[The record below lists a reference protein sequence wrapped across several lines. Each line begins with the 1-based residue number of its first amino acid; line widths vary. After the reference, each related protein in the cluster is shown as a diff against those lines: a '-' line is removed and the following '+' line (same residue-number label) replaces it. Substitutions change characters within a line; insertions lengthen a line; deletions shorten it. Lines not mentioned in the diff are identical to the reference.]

1 MRTKLRVVIT
11 PRLIDATV
19 FGLVSAFMAFSG
31 IGIIKFIALA
41 FGLLVALIK
50 RPVRWIPLLPAMA
63 LLVGINLMLH
73 QTSLTLDSLWLF
85 GVERFTVYLV
95 LSALIYTLYGD
106 PDLRTSNA
114 IKLAVMILINLG
126 MTGLLFIPPLIS
138 SWKGLSTRLGE
149 YGWLNLVY
157 VSANL
162 MAYLVFIGHLL
173 VEWCWEKLSSRL
185 AAWVRWSAHGMLFTL
200 GVFAQSRAYW
210 IYLFLAGGLWLIRH
224 WATQRA
230 SSRRFWTTVLIG
242 SGGVA
247 LLILILRALPQT
259 SIWIAQLSNNV
270 TGVSLEGR
278 FWSLVRL
285 VFTDNALLDAS
296 TRERIDLLSAAWFQF
311 LSSPLFGQGFG
322 AFAAQAVW
330 AIQRG
335 VFILR
340 SGYAHADLFELAA
353 STGLLGVGL
362 YAGAILPSVK
372 KVRHE
377 SWIWIALVISL
388 ATGMVFRMLFDKA
401 IWWIL
406 LVLVALLAKEKDHA

>member
-1 MRTKLRVVIT
+1 
-11 PRLIDATV
+11 
-19 FGLVSAFMAFSG
+19 
-31 IGIIKFIALA
+31 
-41 FGLLVALIK
+41 
-50 RPVRWIPLLPAMA
+50 
-63 LLVGINLMLH
+63 
-73 QTSLTLDSLWLF
+73 
-85 GVERFTVYLV
+85 
-95 LSALIYTLYGD
+95 
-106 PDLRTSNA
+106 
-114 IKLAVMILINLG
+114 
-126 MTGLLFIPPLIS
+126 
-138 SWKGLSTRLGE
+138 
-149 YGWLNLVY
+149 
-157 VSANL
+157 
-162 MAYLVFIGHLL
+162 
-173 VEWCWEKLSSRL
+173 
-185 AAWVRWSAHGMLFTL
+185 
-200 GVFAQSRAYW
+200 
-210 IYLFLAGGLWLIRH
+210 
-224 WATQRA
+224 
-230 SSRRFWTTVLIG
+230 VLIG

-311 LSSPLFGQGFG
+311 LSSPIFGQGFG

-377 SWIWIALVISL
+377 SWIWIGLVISL

-406 LVLVALLAKEKDHA
+406 LVLVALLAKEKDHE